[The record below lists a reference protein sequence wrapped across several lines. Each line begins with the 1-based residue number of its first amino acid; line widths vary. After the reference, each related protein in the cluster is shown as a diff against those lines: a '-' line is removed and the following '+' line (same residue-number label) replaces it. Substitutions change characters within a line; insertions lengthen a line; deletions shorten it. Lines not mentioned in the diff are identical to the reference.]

1 MNVSRRFFIGGAFGA
16 LGALSGCRIFTGTCC
31 DGTPKLR
38 FGVVSDVHVRLSN
51 DGKGLYEPNDCTTFI
66 HTLEWFRDQGVDA
79 VMIAG
84 DIADHGMVGEMEA
97 VAKAYQKKKHR
108 EMVAAGKVSDRRYGG
123 DRNHHN
129 APGHHTD

>member
-97 VAKAYQKKKHR
+97 VAKAWFSVFPTTAR
-108 EMVAAGKVSDRRYGG
+108 PTGARSRVSS
-123 DRNHHN
+123 
-129 APGHHTD
+129 